1 MVQAPA
7 PSVDNFRQ
15 RSDEFAEKA
24 RRAQSPES
32 QKAFEDL
39 AEMYRQMAESI
50 EHLDELWRTMREAKL

>member
-1 MVQAPA
+1 VVHAPE
-7 PSVDNFRQ
+7 PSVEIFRQ
-15 RSDEFAEKA
+15 RSVEFAEKA

-50 EHLDELWRTMREAKL
+50 EHLDELWRSMREAKL